1 MQTNLKGVN
10 QLSKDALITRACD
23 KSGLAKKDV
32 EATWNALQEAI
43 RTELKAGEEVA
54 IAGVGKL
61 KPAKRAARIG
71 RNPQTG
77 QALDIP
83 EKETV
88 KLVVST
94 KY

>member
-1 MQTNLKGVN
+1 M
-10 QLSKDALITRACD
+10 SKDVLITRACD

-32 EATWNALQEAI
+32 EAAWNALQEAI
-43 RTELKAGEEVA
+43 RTELKAGKEVA

-61 KPAKRAARIG
+61 KPAKRAARTG

-77 QALDIP
+77 QAIDIP